1 MRMRRFPE
9 PALKKFS
16 KEFAI
21 FKKLNSPRK
30 IQDFLDGLRINFE
43 RKHSTLR
50 SPLMALQRG
59 EAQCVEGA
67 MLAAAI
73 LWYHGKEPLLLDL
86 VTTKDDHGHVVA
98 LFKEGNRW
106 GAISKTNHAVLRYR
120 DPIYKDVREIAMS
133 YFNEYFLDSGVKTL
147 RGYSKPFSMLR
158 FNDDWLTTR
167 RNLWEVTDALDEVSH
182 INILGKGDAKHL
194 SPAHELEIKAG
205 KLVQWSK

>member
-30 IQDFLDGLRINFE
+30 IQDFLYELRINFE

-50 SPLMALQRG
+50 SPLMVLQRE

-106 GAISKTNHAVLRYR
+106 GPISKPNHSFLRYPV
-120 DPIYKDVREIAMS
+120 PIYKNFRAIALS
-133 YFNEYFLDSGVKTL
+133 Y
-147 RGYSKPFSMLR
+147 
-158 FNDDWLTTR
+158 
-167 RNLWEVTDALDEVSH
+167 
-182 INILGKGDAKHL
+182 
-194 SPAHELEIKAG
+194 
-205 KLVQWSK
+205 